1 MNARVYTNGR
11 ERGSALIIGLVLL
24 AVITLLAVAGMN
36 ASTMDLQVAS
46 NVQSSQGAFQA
57 SERALTVAMNT
68 TMSDTTQAALVV
80 PEIVAPGTAD
90 RYKYTVRFNATN
102 GITEVPS
109 GGFSLGEGVGF
120 KAYHFDVTATGT
132 SSRDASTTTTQSYY
146 VVGPSGG

>member
-1 MNARVYTNGR
+1 MNGSKAGRRR

-46 NVQSSQGAFQA
+46 NVQSSQNSFQA
-57 SERALTVAMNT
+57 SERALSVAMNT
-68 TMSDTTQAALVV
+68 TMSDTTQVAVV
-80 PEIVAPGTAD
+80 VADTPVPGTDD
-90 RYKYTVRFNATN
+90 RYRYTVRFNNQN
-102 GITEVPS
+102 GVTPVPS

-132 SSRDASTTTTQSYY
+132 SSRDSTSTSTQSYY

>member
-1 MNARVYTNGR
+1 MNASAIRIRR

-36 ASTMDLQVAS
+36 ASTLDLQVAS

-80 PEIVAPGTAD
+80 PEVAAPGTPD
-90 RYKYTVRFNATN
+90 RYTYTVRFNAAN
-102 GITEVPS
+102 GVTEVPS

-120 KAYHFDVTATGT
+120 KAYHFDVTATGS